1 MSSPQ
6 NIIVWTLTRTGSTAF
21 QQLLARA
28 LYETHGPVVKN
39 MQEATGIGGIMH
51 ASSVAMHMRTKIDF
65 GSAIDPTLVPNEI
78 KQLGYT
84 NWFVDNSNHLKLRE
98 VYGNPVD
105 EVHNRLDLIKGGDWS
120 NHVVF
125 KNMRWT
131 LESTHIQELNML
143 FEDAMINS
151 QQSFHHV
158 VLWRKNILDMVA
170 SRVAM
175 KYTGLAHGVYGFDGK
190 PFEAYRVAYKEFGQ
204 GYQDTVAEFIRMLPL
219 LDQQRTVMVETE
231 QINSLEKIEWN
242 DGTVLSMP
250 DRANIVNKDVGVNRY
265 VHKHTK
271 EEIRPIDMLGIAT
284 KEIAF
289 NLASTMQQK
298 YDWVNLGTKFGFK
311 SYH

>member
-1 MSSPQ
+1 MNSPQ

-21 QQLLARA
+21 QQLLARG
-28 LYETHGPVVKN
+28 LYEAHGPDVKN

-51 ASSVAMHMRTKIDF
+51 AYSVAMHMRTKIDF
-65 GSAIDPTLVPNEI
+65 GAAVDPALVPEEI
-78 KQLGYT
+78 KPVGYT
-84 NWFVDNSNHLKLRE
+84 NWQIDNTGSLRMKE
-98 VYGNPVD
+98 MSGNPVD
-105 EVHNRLDLIKGGDWS
+105 EVHNRLDLIKSGNWK

-131 LESTHIQELNML
+131 LESSHLQQLNML

-158 VLWRKNILDMVA
+158 VLWRKNIFDMVA

-190 PFEAYRVAYKEFGQ
+190 PFEAHKVAYKEFGQ
-204 GYQDTVAEFIRMLPL
+204 GYQDTVDEFIRMLPL

-231 QINSLEKIEWN
+231 KINSLEKIEWR
-242 DGTVLSMP
+242 DGTVLTMP
-250 DRANIVNKDVGVNRY
+250 DRASIVNKDVGINRY

-271 EEIRPIDMLGIAT
+271 EEIRPIDMLGVAT

-289 NLASTMQQK
+289 NLANTMQQK
-298 YDWVNLGTKFGFK
+298 YDWDNLGTKFGFK
-311 SYH
+311 SYI